1 MNPGLGAVVMAERE
15 TATKLDSTVPS
26 AGKRSLAIL
35 LAKLDRPT
43 ESRVTDKAKAGYRLD
58 QGYSIPSRPKRS
70 PLCSQGVMSSTPV
83 PDPTHRKRE
92 LPQNELE
99 ASSQLKLGEF
109 QNVPTLSLSEARLVI
124 NKVLDLR
131 KKSNN
136 KYEERETLI
145 KTQDYLEVFA
155 RFKEKENIE
164 AVERLLSAHTELE
177 FFERS
182 QLGSLCC
189 DNAEEAKAL
198 IPSIGNKISDAD
210 LQELLD
216 ELTKLRNFVE

>member
-1 MNPGLGAVVMAERE
+1 M
-15 TATKLDSTVPS
+15 S
-26 AGKRSLAIL
+26 
-35 LAKLDRPT
+35 
-43 ESRVTDKAKAGYRLD
+43 
-58 QGYSIPSRPKRS
+58 
-70 PLCSQGVMSSTPV
+70 SSTPV
-83 PDPTHRKRE
+83 HEPTHRKRE
-92 LPQNELE
+92 LPQSELE
-99 ASSQLKLGEF
+99 ATAQLKLGEF
-109 QNVPTLSLSEARLVI
+109 QHVPTLSLSEARLVI

-131 KKSNN
+131 RKGESKF
-136 KYEERETLI
+136 EERETLV

-189 DNAEEAKAL
+189 DNAEEAKSL

>member
-1 MNPGLGAVVMAERE
+1 M
-15 TATKLDSTVPS
+15 TTS
-26 AGKRSLAIL
+26 
-35 LAKLDRPT
+35 
-43 ESRVTDKAKAGYRLD
+43 
-58 QGYSIPSRPKRS
+58 
-70 PLCSQGVMSSTPV
+70 SSTIL

-99 ASSQLKLGEF
+99 ATSQLKLGEF

-131 KKSNN
+131 RKGDHKF
-136 KYEERETLI
+136 EERETLV
-145 KTQDYLEVFA
+145 KTQDYLELFA

-182 QLGSLCC
+182 QLGILCC
-189 DNAEEAKAL
+189 NDAEEAKSL
-198 IPSIGNKISDAD
+198 IPSIGNKISDTE